1 MKPETGTK
9 DFSRTPPP
17 ASLVPLVLS
26 GPLCPVGISPP
37 RGESPLSGE
46 AYLANAVKIKV
57 THLHQKTPEYQH
69 YRYRQGQ
76 QSALASPRRT
86 ARNERIPPNGFD
98 TTASESTLHG
108 GIPPPPNDSSPPS
121 MTASPRQT
129 ARNERIPP
137 NGFDTAA
144 PESTLHGGTPPPPND
159 SSPPSVTASPRRTA
173 RNKRIPPN
181 SFNTAAPEST
191 LHRRTLTPSETK
203 TFHLPAATGTAGG
216 MPVPASR
223 QTPAS
228 GQRLC
233 SVRSFRRKCRLPD
246 LWRR

>member
-1 MKPETGTK
+1 MKICN
-9 DFSRTPPP
+9 SRIPPP

-26 GPLCPVGISPP
+26 GPLCPAGISPP

-46 AYLANAVKIKV
+46 AILKR
-57 THLHQKTPEYQH
+57 LHQKTPEYQRH
-69 YRYRQGQ
+69 KYRQGQ

-86 ARNERIPPNGFD
+86 ARNERTPPNGFD
-98 TTASESTLHG
+98 TTA
-108 GIPPPPNDSSPPS
+108 
-121 MTASPRQT
+121 
-129 ARNERIPP
+129 
-137 NGFDTAA
+137 
-144 PESTLHGGTPPPPND
+144 PET
-159 SSPPSVTASPRRTA
+159 
-173 RNKRIPPN
+173 
-181 SFNTAAPEST
+181 T
-191 LHRRTLTPSETK
+191 LHRRTPTPPETK

-233 SVRSFRRKCRLPD
+233 SVRSFRQRCRLPD